1 MLRSM
6 DSSTP
11 KKTALYDAHVS
22 HGAKLVDFAGYLM
35 PVRYSTL
42 QEEHLTVRESVGVF
56 DVSHMGEFMISG
68 PEALNLIQR
77 ISSNDASVLSPGQAQ
92 YSCMPNAT
100 GGIVDDLIIYCMSE
114 QEYMLVVNA
123 SNIEKDWK
131 WIQSHNVWDCTM
143 IDLSSEISLLA
154 VQGPKATELLSQ
166 MTDVDIASIPY
177 YGFAKGSMFG
187 IEDVIISATG
197 YTGSGGYEL
206 YIKNDQV
213 QHAWKSIFEAKTS
226 IKVLPAGLGARDTLR
241 LEMGYC
247 LYGNDIDDS
256 TSPIEAGLSWI
267 TKFNHEFVNCEEL
280 LAQKEARP
288 NRRLIGFK
296 MADKGIPRSGYDILN
311 DDDQII
317 GKVTSGTLSPTLQN
331 GIGLGYVTVPYHKK
345 GTSIKIA
352 IRKKKVAAVIIRPP
366 FVSISK
372 S

>member
-1 MLRSM
+1 
-6 DSSTP
+6 
-11 KKTALYDAHVS
+11 
-22 HGAKLVDFAGYLM
+22 M

-68 PEALNLIQR
+68 PEAINLIQR

-123 SNIEKDWK
+123 SNIEKDWN

-187 IEDVIISATG
+187 
-197 YTGSGGYEL
+197 
-206 YIKNDQV
+206 
-213 QHAWKSIFEAKTS
+213 
-226 IKVLPAGLGARDTLR
+226 
-241 LEMGYC
+241 
-247 LYGNDIDDS
+247 
-256 TSPIEAGLSWI
+256 LS
-267 TKFNHEFVNCEEL
+267 
-280 LAQKEARP
+280 
-288 NRRLIGFK
+288 LIH
-296 MADKGIPRSGYDILN
+296 I
-311 DDDQII
+311 
-317 GKVTSGTLSPTLQN
+317 
-331 GIGLGYVTVPYHKK
+331 
-345 GTSIKIA
+345 
-352 IRKKKVAAVIIRPP
+352 
-366 FVSISK
+366 
-372 S
+372 

>member
-100 GGIVDDLIIYCMSE
+100 GGIIDDLIIYCMSE

-131 WIQSHNVWDCTM
+131 WIQSHNVWDCMM

-206 YIKNDQV
+206 YI
-213 QHAWKSIFEAKTS
+213 
-226 IKVLPAGLGARDTLR
+226 
-241 LEMGYC
+241 C
-247 LYGNDIDDS
+247 LLY
-256 TSPIEAGLSWI
+256 TSPS
-267 TKFNHEFVNCEEL
+267 
-280 LAQKEARP
+280 
-288 NRRLIGFK
+288 
-296 MADKGIPRSGYDILN
+296 PRDRG
-311 DDDQII
+311 
-317 GKVTSGTLSPTLQN
+317 
-331 GIGLGYVTVPYHKK
+331 
-345 GTSIKIA
+345 
-352 IRKKKVAAVIIRPP
+352 
-366 FVSISK
+366 
-372 S
+372 